1 MNDFENEFNPQPE
14 QDNTDIPVTEPDCVE
29 DTGFDD
35 DETQITVEI
44 PEPEPQPEPKS
55 QPEPQPEPQPE
66 SQQQYYQNGQYPPPP
81 PNFNNGDGYNPP
93 PFNQVPPTPPQK
105 NSNRGFKIFCGVLAI
120 IVALTLGTGIGYV
133 LNDGGNITN
142 PLSEVESDIPDVE
155 FIEDK
160 VPTAEGIQADENGE
174 YSEAEV
180 SQLVSPSVVTIYTYN
195 ETDGK
200 GSVSSGVIID
210 KNGYVITN
218 DHIYSEIANAKFV
231 VTLSNDISYPATFV
245 AGDQKSDIAVI
256 KIEGASDL
264 TPASF
269 GKSDEV
275 KAGDKVIA
283 IGTPNGFSNSVTAG
297 IVSAANRRIRNVS
310 TNSGSSTQTTS
321 TYTMRVIQTDASLNH
336 GNSGGALV
344 NMKGQVVGINS
355 SKIVLD
361 SYEGIC
367 FAIPSNDAVKVAKS
381 LIENKKVVGR
391 ARLGISYTEVTTAK
405 SIINDMPSG
414 LYIQSID
421 SDSDLYNRGASV
433 GDIITE
439 IDGKTI
445 TTADVAL
452 DVIADKPAG
461 DSITLKI
468 YSKSTGAYNTYTVKL
483 LEDQSVS
490 SYTTENVI
498 ESDDDENPFKLQ
510 PTTTK

>member
-1 MNDFENEFNPQPE
+1 MKPLKE
-14 QDNTDIPVTEPDCVE
+14 VC
-29 DTGFDD
+29 
-35 DETQITVEI
+35 QIL
-44 PEPEPQPEPKS
+44 
-55 QPEPQPEPQPE
+55 
-66 SQQQYYQNGQYPPPP
+66 N
-81 PNFNNGDGYNPP
+81 
-93 PFNQVPPTPPQK
+93 
-105 NSNRGFKIFCGVLAI
+105 I
-120 IVALTLGTGIGYV
+120 I
-133 LNDGGNITN
+133 
-142 PLSEVESDIPDVE
+142 
-155 FIEDK
+155 
-160 VPTAEGIQADENGE
+160 
-174 YSEAEV
+174 
-180 SQLVSPSVVTIYTYN
+180 
-195 ETDGK
+195 
-200 GSVSSGVIID
+200 
-210 KNGYVITN
+210 
-218 DHIYSEIANAKFV
+218 SEIANAKFV

-452 DVIADKPAG
+452 DVIADKSAG

-498 ESDDDENPFKLQ
+498 ESDDNENPFKLQ
-510 PTTTK
+510 PTTAK